1 MNTDQLKIRNDER
14 QKIGKY
20 LHDALS
26 NDLMALQF
34 YLTKIKDKP
43 SSDEIHEVIE
53 KIDFIRRQIR
63 AISHVY
69 TSYISK
75 NITTIDLKSELKI
88 LLIDSAHIHDEIE
101 FNFHVFPKKNNLL
114 IARNICD
121 EIIMIIKE
129 IILNAIN
136 HGESTSIEINL
147 TQHEKELSI
156 IISDDGIGFD
166 MNKKLKG
173 IGLKNIQDRM
183 KSING
188 KAIIDSQ
195 PNYGTTII
203 LELIHK
209 VE

>member
-1 MNTDQLKIRNDER
+1 MSKDQLEIRIDER

-34 YLTKIKDKP
+34 YLTKIKDNP
-43 SSDEIHEVIE
+43 SSNEIHEIID
-53 KIDFIRRQIR
+53 KIDYIRRNIR

-69 TSYISK
+69 TSHISK
-75 NITTIDLKSELKI
+75 DTNLIDLKSEIKG
-88 LLIDSAHIHDEIE
+88 LLIDSAHIHDDIE
-101 FNFHVFPKKNNLL
+101 FNFHAFPKKNELL
-114 IARNICD
+114 IAKNICL

-129 IILNAIN
+129 IILNAVN
-136 HGESTSIEINL
+136 HGKSRAIEVNL

-166 MNKKLKG
+166 INKKMRG

-203 LELIHK
+203 LELTQAL
-209 VE
+209 E